1 MIFIP
6 LAVAVPLGVAFLIA
20 LFGGRPR
27 WLADVLANAT
37 AAALV
42 VFTILLPRRGI
53 TIYPVGGWGVEDG
66 VPTGILMVVDG
77 LSWFVALTVAVVSL
91 AVTVYS
97 IAYMR
102 RYTAKPKYY
111 ALLLLMIAGM
121 NGAVLTGDIFNLFVF
136 LEVASIASYALVA
149 FGTEREELEASFKYA
164 ILGSV
169 GSLCV
174 LLGIALLYGLAGTV
188 NMAQIAAKLRAPEAA
203 GRMGAAHL
211 ALALFVAGFGLKA
224 ALVPFHAWLPDA
236 HPSAP
241 APVSAMLSG
250 VLIKTIGVYA
260 LARVV
265 FHVFGLDPKL
275 RTIILVLA
283 AASML
288 CAAIA
293 SVMQRDLKRLLAYS
307 SISQVGYIVLGFGL
321 GSDLGALG
329 AILHLFNHATM
340 KSLLFLASGSVEM
353 SAGTRDLDRLGG
365 LAERMPVTAGATTIG
380 ALGIAGIPPF
390 SGFWSKLLIV
400 IAAVQAGEVAMA
412 CIAIA
417 ASLITLGAF
426 IGMLRQ
432 AFFGPEAPATAEAQE
447 APAWMCL
454 PIVVLAAIGLTGG
467 LLLLPQVQ
475 EQVLGPAVEAVQRG
489 AAYADTILRGGR

>member
-6 LAVAVPLGVAFLIA
+6 LAVAVPLGGAFLIA
-20 LFGGRPR
+20 LVGRRPR
-27 WLADVLANAT
+27 WFADVLANAT

-42 VFTILLPRRGI
+42 VFSFLLPRQGI
-53 TIYPVGGWGVEDG
+53 TVYPVGGWRIEAG
-66 VPTGILMVVDG
+66 VPPGILMVVDG
-77 LSWFVALTVAVVSL
+77 LSWLVALTVAIVTL

-97 IAYMR
+97 VAYMR

-111 ALLLLMIAGM
+111 ALLLLMVAGM

-149 FGTEREELEASFKYA
+149 FGTERDELEAAFKYA

-169 GSLCV
+169 GSLCI
-174 LLGIALLYGLAGTV
+174 LLGVALVYGLFGTV
-188 NMAQIAAKLRAPEAA
+188 NMAQVATRLRAPEAA
-203 GRMGAAHL
+203 AKMGAAHL

-260 LARVV
+260 LARIVL
-265 FHVFGLDPKL
+265 HVFGLDPKI
-275 RTIILVLA
+275 RTVVFILA

-288 CAAIA
+288 GAAIA
-293 SVMQRDLKRLLAYS
+293 STTQRDLKRLLAYS
-307 SISQVGYIVLGFGL
+307 SISQVGYIVFGL
-321 GSDLGALG
+321 ALGNAMGTLGAV
-329 AILHLFNHATM
+329 LHIFNHATM
-340 KSLLFLASGSVEM
+340 KSLLFLASGSVEQ
-353 SAGTRDLDRLGG
+353 ATGTRDLDRLGG
-365 LAERMPVTAGATTIG
+365 LAGRMPVTAGTTTIG

-400 IAAVQAGEVAMA
+400 IAAVQAEEIAMA
-412 CIAIA
+412 CIAVA

-426 IGMLRQ
+426 LGMLRR
-432 AFFGPEAPATAEAQE
+432 AFFGPETAAARDARE

-454 PIVVLAAIGLTGG
+454 PIVALAAICLTGG
-467 LLLLPQVQ
+467 LLLLPQVRD
-475 EQVLGPAVEAVQRG
+475 QVLGPAVDAVRQG
-489 AAYADTILRGGR
+489 ATYADAILRGGR